1 MCYYRFIESY
11 QTRETVSLSFSL
23 EKKKKKSLEINLKSF
38 NSYLTLTPLDL
49 GGDRPLEAVLSKKK
63 KKKK

>member
-11 QTRETVSLSFSL
+11 QTRETLSLSFSL
-23 EKKKKKSLEINLKSF
+23 KKKKKSLEINLKSF